1 MLGIPLYHAD
11 PPPAEHLIGVLRPVQ
26 NDRLPRGDRRLGVFE
41 SDFERAGRGWFWETD
56 RHGQLVYI
64 SATVA
69 ARLGR
74 PVSELLGQPFSDD
87 IHLAVKAVNA
97 DGSRNLVMSVFTG
110 ERARDPLPVP
120 DMTGNPLLVLF
131 LDRAVNNYH
140 SLAGGAQP
148 YIKQQIRAALRDKAK
163 VEPVKLDYQGKTVD
177 ALRVSVV
184 PFIGDPNA
192 AKMSGYEGS
201 EFTFVVSN
209 DVPGQLATMVSKYE
223 SGLKDS
229 PKLEE
234 SITLAGVG
242 EVK

>member
-1 MLGIPLYHAD
+1 MTAFAKFAIAVLAALVAPLAALAG
-11 PPPAEHLIGVLRPVQ
+11 PANPTAVDVLFETKHLANCGQGQDLAYRFQRAVSRP
-26 NDRLPRGDRRLGVFE
+26 
-41 SDFERAGRGWFWETD
+41 
-56 RHGQLVYI
+56 
-64 SATVA
+64 
-69 ARLGR
+69 
-74 PVSELLGQPFSDD
+74 ELLGQPFSDD

-97 DGSRNLVMSVFTG
+97 DGSRNLIMSVFTG

-120 DMTGNPLLVLF
+120 DMNGNPLLVLF

-209 DVPGQLATMVSKYE
+209 DVPGQFATMVSKYE

-229 PKLEE
+229 PRLEE

>member
-1 MLGIPLYHAD
+1 MTVLTKFAVAVLAFVAAPLVALAD
-11 PPPAEHLIGVLRPVQ
+11 PAKPTAVDALFETKHMANCSQGQDLAYHFQRAVSRP
-26 NDRLPRGDRRLGVFE
+26 
-41 SDFERAGRGWFWETD
+41 
-56 RHGQLVYI
+56 
-64 SATVA
+64 
-69 ARLGR
+69 
-74 PVSELLGQPFSDD
+74 ELLGQPFSDD

-148 YIKQQIRAALRDKAK
+148 YIKQQFRAALRDKAK

-177 ALRVSVV
+177 AFRISVV
-184 PFIGDPNA
+184 PFLGDPNA
-192 AKMSGYEGS
+192 SKMSGYEGS
-201 EFTFVVSN
+201 EISFVVSSA
-209 DVPGQLATMVSKYE
+209 VPGQFAMMVSKYE

-234 SITLAGVG
+234 SMTLAGVG
-242 EVK
+242 DVK